1 MKKEFYTLVM
11 KNNTKQA
18 IKVKGYIIKTTT
30 NLFGIY
36 KNEFNDFDIIDLNT
50 GLSVNYLQY
59 YKLKDFRKDIRL
71 FDNKL
76 DNFKKDFSESYN
88 KYVNDFN
95 KMTEREVK

>member
-11 KNNTKQA
+11 KDNKKQA
-18 IKVKGYIIKTTT
+18 IKAKGYIIKTNT

-76 DNFKKDFSESYN
+76 DNFKKDFSELYN
-88 KYVNDFN
+88 KYVNDFD
-95 KMTEREVK
+95 KMIESEVN